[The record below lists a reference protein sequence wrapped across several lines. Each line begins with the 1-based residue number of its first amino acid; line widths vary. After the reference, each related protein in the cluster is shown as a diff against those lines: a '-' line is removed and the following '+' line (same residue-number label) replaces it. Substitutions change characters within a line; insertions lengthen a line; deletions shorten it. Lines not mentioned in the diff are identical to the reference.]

1 MSLTCHV
8 CGKELTAFTGHDCL
22 GTAQGS
28 NLPLLTLPPVHPT
41 AQPSTYPDAAEHV
54 VLREHLADCPPSLS
68 IYPDAAERRR
78 YALLRA
84 AAVILSHPDENGE
97 FPLPESAVKSA
108 QNLLAIIE
116 RREQERANG

>member
-1 MSLTCHV
+1 MSLPICE
-8 CGKELTAFTGHDCL
+8 CGHESFSHYSRCGATHCCVSSCL
-22 GTAQGS
+22 CERFNEPAAA
-28 NLPLLTLPPVHPT
+28 PT
-41 AQPSTYPDAAEHV
+41 ATLSDAAEHV

-68 IYPDAAERRR
+68 IYPDAAERRT
-78 YALLRA
+78 YALLQA